1 MKNLNV
7 QDPKELEINI
17 KADPRSLYL
26 KRLQSE
32 VERLD
37 EIARLWELPVKF
49 LMVDPEAHSGVNC
62 HTCAFRFF
70 IYTHHPGCFATKLAG
85 AKLKLP
91 TAFRDEK
98 IPDEKPKWCPLD
110 KIFITVIDD

>member
-1 MKNLNV
+1 MENSNV
-7 QDPKELEINI
+7 QDPKKLKINI
-17 KADPRSLYL
+17 TADPSSLWL

-37 EIARLWELPVKF
+37 ELARDWGLPVKF
-49 LMVDPEAHSGVNC
+49 LMVDPEAHSEVNC

-70 IYTHHPGCFATKLAG
+70 LYTHHAGCFATKLAG
-85 AKLKLP
+85 ASIKLP
-91 TAFRDEK
+91 TAFRLGQ